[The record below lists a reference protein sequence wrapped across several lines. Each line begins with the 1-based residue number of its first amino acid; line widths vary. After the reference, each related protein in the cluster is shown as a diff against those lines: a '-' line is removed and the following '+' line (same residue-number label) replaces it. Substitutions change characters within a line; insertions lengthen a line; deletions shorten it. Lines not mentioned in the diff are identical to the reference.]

1 MVGLSVIV
9 VSGTEGLDVVLSGSE
24 DSVSCDEVC
33 DSVMV
38 SVESSVSGSIIRAF
52 NLAFLVVFKDVKYC
66 LLQTRIVILI
76 LLVGTSLN
84 QIANSVPL
92 IPRNTPISPLNIC
105 CSSASA
111 SIFLPLN
118 SATIF
123 LMYTESLFVPP
134 FQFFTDIPILRSFVL
149 IVCVII

>member
-66 LLQTRIVILI
+66 SLQTRIVILI
-76 LLVGTSLN
+76 LLFSVSPKEIVKCVVSLV
-84 QIANSVPL
+84 S
-92 IPRNTPISPLNIC
+92 R
-105 CSSASA
+105 
-111 SIFLPLN
+111 
-118 SATIF
+118 
-123 LMYTESLFVPP
+123 
-134 FQFFTDIPILRSFVL
+134 DIKMP
-149 IVCVII
+149 